1 MPPRTS
7 PADLKSIRGGGEA
20 PAEHRA
26 INGWL
31 TRPHTDQGF
40 LTLKPVQ

>member
-7 PADLKSIRGGGEA
+7 SADLKSIREGEA

-31 TRPHTDQGF
+31 THPHTDQGF